1 MKKVYEKPAIV
12 HTEKVE
18 ARAVAC
24 SGGTAKMSSL
34 QCPQGPIS
42 S

>member
-1 MKKVYEKPAIV
+1 MKKAYEKPAIV
-12 HTEKVE
+12 HTERVE

-24 SGGTAKMSSL
+24 AGPTAKATSMD
-34 QCPQGPIS
+34 CPSGPIS

>member
-1 MKKVYEKPAIV
+1 MKKAYEKPAIV

-24 SGGTAKMSSL
+24 AGPTAKLDSVS
-34 QCPQGPIS
+34 CSAGPIS

>member
-1 MKKVYEKPAIV
+1 MKKAYEKPAIV

-24 SGGTAKMSSL
+24 GGPPAKANSID
-34 QCPQGPIS
+34 CPSGPIS

>member
-1 MKKVYEKPAIV
+1 MKKAYEKPAIV

-24 SGGTAKMSSL
+24 GGPTAKQDSVLCSA
-34 QCPQGPIS
+34 GPIS